1 MKLVSVNKSDKPAKK
16 FVATFDN
23 NGRTKKTYFG
33 DATMEDYTQHHD
45 AQRRENYRSRHQK
58 DLTTHD
64 PSRAGYLS
72 YYILWGNKSN
82 FKDNLADYRRRFG
95 L

>member
-1 MKLVSVNKSDKPAKK
+1 MKLVSVVKSDKPEKK

-33 DATMEDYTQHHD
+33 DSSAKDFTMTGDLGRRD
-45 AQRRENYRSRHQK
+45 AYRQRHQK

-82 FKDNLADYRRRFG
+82 FKDNLADYRRRFR